1 MISSGSKTL
10 AECIDTIEASYE
22 FMLAY
27 AAQGRDDE
35 ATGTSPSI
43 RQVLSALQSAL
54 NGLSAQVKSELG
66 PHAGQLSEFIT
77 LIQNDARRAA
87 TVVGA
92 ALAAPIIGSQLI
104 DNLNASVH
112 VRTALTNVFLI
123 DELTKSFRRAGPT

>member
-1 MISSGSKTL
+1 MIGKGSNDL
-10 AECIDTIEASYE
+10 AACVETIEASYE

-43 RQVLSALQSAL
+43 RQVLSGLQSAL
-54 NGLSAQVKSELG
+54 NGLAAHLKAGYG

-77 LIQNDARRAA
+77 LCSNDARRAA

-92 ALAAPIIGSQLI
+92 ALATPIIGSQLI

-112 VRTALTNVFLI
+112 VRTVLTDVFLI
-123 DELTKSFRRAGPT
+123 DETAKSFRRAGPT